1 MESKLGMVKMSH
13 KDILTK
19 DNSNKDILDLAASL
33 AREIKN
39 SKEYGLYCEA
49 RQKLFD
55 DKKQTQMLA
64 EYRRQQLKMQFA
76 NMIGEAYEEEN
87 GGLEELYHAF
97 INNEAISDFL
107 YAESRFTRLLN
118 DVQNILGKN
127 LDLWVEVGFEEE
139 EEEAMLN

>member
-1 MESKLGMVKMSH
+1 MESKLGMVKMNH

-33 AREIKN
+33 AVEIKN
-39 SKEYGLYCEA
+39 SKEYNLYCEA

-76 NMIGEAYEEEN
+76 NMIGEDYEEEST
-87 GGLEELYHAF
+87 GLEELYHAF

-107 YAESRFTRLLN
+107 YAESRLTRLLN

>member
-39 SKEYGLYCEA
+39 SKEYSLYCEA

-55 DKKQTQMLA
+55 DKKQTQRLA

-76 NMIGEAYEEEN
+76 NMIGEDYEEEN